1 MKLSKF
7 LQLLF
12 VVTALSL
19 IYIHMQMEIFN
30 LAYQGK
36 RKEKEIISISE
47 DNGLLTYNILQL
59 KSSNNLGDKLLSE
72 DSTLQFCNND
82 QVIQLVTADKI
93 SEQQAIEE
101 GKQKK
106 PANPLLSFLSLR
118 SQAIAQ
124 AQERTALARPW
135 QRVRK

>member
-7 LQLLF
+7 FQLLF
-12 VVTALSL
+12 VITALSL
-19 IYIHMQMEIFN
+19 IYIHMQMQIFS

-47 DNGLLTYNILQL
+47 DNGLLTYNILHL
-59 KSSNNLGDKLLSE
+59 TSSHNLGDKLLNE
-72 DSTLQFCNND
+72 ESTLQFCDND

-93 SEQQAIEE
+93 NAQQTIEE

-106 PANPLLSFLSLR
+106 PTNPLLSFLSLR
-118 SQAIAQ
+118 SHAEAQ
-124 AQERTALARPW
+124 AQERTTLARPW